1 MADTV
6 ARLDGELTMETVSGQ
21 LASLGGA
28 LPEQIDLSDIER
40 VDSAGLSLLL
50 ELQARAAASGRTIDF
65 RFPPTSLKVL
75 ARLSQVE
82 ELLGWDHS
90 DQPS

>member
-1 MADTV
+1 MAESI
-6 ARLDGELTMETVSGQ
+6 ARLDGELTMESVSGQ

-28 LPEQIDLSDIER
+28 LPEQVDLSEVER
-40 VDSAGLSLLL
+40 VDSAGLAFLL

-65 RFPPTSLKVL
+65 RFPPTSLQVL

-82 ELLGWDHS
+82 GLLGWTAS
-90 DQPS
+90 DDPS